1 MYKRKEDRIMYYKEM
16 LSAEILKEIKQIMRY
31 KVLTDAEKCVMIKSF
46 CNNVVDSDAILA
58 YVDIKRGL

>member
-1 MYKRKEDRIMYYKEM
+1 MYYKEM
-16 LSAEILKEIKQIMRY
+16 LSEEILKEIKQIMRY
-31 KVLTDAEKCVMIKSF
+31 KVLTDVEKCVMIKSF